1 MKRRNNHAIESVR
14 HQVFV
19 SSTFL
24 DLKEERAAVVSA
36 LLQMEAFPAGMELFP
51 AADEN
56 AWVLIAEVIDD
67 SDYYLLVIG
76 GKYGSIDPETELS
89 FTEKE
94 YDYAIEAGKP
104 VMAFLHA
111 DPDEIPLGKSEK
123 DDATRKRL
131 EAFRA
136 KVKADKHVKYWTNAD
151 ELAAQ
156 VTLSFASLRK
166 RHPSVG
172 WVRGDAGASPETLA
186 ELNDLRKRLAEADAQ
201 RSEAQKGPPP
211 GAEALVQG
219 EEQTKFAFGY
229 SAGINMYGEYDFQA
243 SSFEGAIEAEISWD
257 DLFSCVAP
265 DLLHE
270 ASEKT
275 MRNRFDAMLTEELAE
290 DAAEAAWQ
298 QAEEQ
303 GRPKEKGGTKVFIRP
318 EDFGTVVVQ
327 FRALGL
333 IEKSDRARSV
343 KDTAT
348 YWTLTPF
355 GDEHLTQLRAI
366 RRPAD
371 QD

>member
-1 MKRRNNHAIESVR
+1 VTESVR

-56 AWVLIAEVIDD
+56 AWTLITEVIDD

-76 GKYGSIDPETELS
+76 GRYGSIDPQTELS

-123 DDATRKRL
+123 EDATRKKL

-136 KVKADKHVKYWTNAD
+136 KVEADKHVKYWSNAD

-166 RHPSVG
+166 RHPAVG
-172 WVRGDAGASPETLA
+172 WIRGDAGASPETLA
-186 ELNDLRKRLAEADAQ
+186 ELNDLRKQLAEADAQ

-211 GAEALVQG
+211 GAGDLVQG
-219 EEQTKFAFGY
+219 QEKTKFSFGY
-229 SAGINMYGEYDFQA
+229 SAEITMAGQYE
-243 SSFEGAIEAEISWD
+243 FESTTFSGLIEAEISWD
-257 DLFSCVAP
+257 DLFSWVAP

-275 MRNRFDAMLTEELAE
+275 MRTRFNTLLTEELAG

-298 QAEEQ
+298 LAEEK
-303 GRPKEKGGTKVFIRP
+303 GTPSKERGAKVFIRS

-333 IEKSDRARSV
+333 IEKSDRPRSV

-355 GDEHLTQLRAI
+355 GDEHLTQLRAL
-366 RRPAD
+366 RRPEL
-371 QD
+371 

>member
-1 MKRRNNHAIESVR
+1 MESVR

-56 AWVLIAEVIDD
+56 AWVLITEVIDD

-94 YDYAIEAGKP
+94 YDYATEAGKP
-104 VMAFLHA
+104 VMAFLRA

-131 EAFRA
+131 ESFRA
-136 KVKADKHVKYWTNAD
+136 KVEADKHVKYWTNAD

-166 RHPSVG
+166 RHPTVG
-172 WVRGDAGASPETLA
+172 WVRGNAGASPETLA
-186 ELNDLRKRLAEADAQ
+186 ELNDLRKQLAEADAQ

-211 GAEALVQG
+211 GLRPWSEARNRRSSRSATQPRSTCLANTTFKRPPSRG
-219 EEQTKFAFGY
+219 RSKPK
-229 SAGINMYGEYDFQA
+229 SAGTISSPA
-243 SSFEGAIEAEISWD
+243 SLPISF
-257 DLFSCVAP
+257 
-265 DLLHE
+265 
-270 ASEKT
+270 T
-275 MRNRFDAMLTEELAE
+275 R
-290 DAAEAAWQ
+290 
-298 QAEEQ
+298 
-303 GRPKEKGGTKVFIRP
+303 
-318 EDFGTVVVQ
+318 
-327 FRALGL
+327 
-333 IEKSDRARSV
+333 RAR
-343 KDTAT
+343 
-348 YWTLTPF
+348 
-355 GDEHLTQLRAI
+355 
-366 RRPAD
+366 RR
-371 QD
+371 

>member
-1 MKRRNNHAIESVR
+1 
-14 HQVFV
+14 
-19 SSTFL
+19 
-24 DLKEERAAVVSA
+24 VVSA

-56 AWVLIAEVIDD
+56 AWALITEVIDD

-94 YDYAIEAGKP
+94 YDYAIEVGKP

-123 DDATRKRL
+123 DDATRKKL
-131 EAFRA
+131 EAFRG
-136 KVKADKHVKYWTNAD
+136 KVEAEKLVKYWSNAD

-186 ELNDLRKRLAEADAQ
+186 ELNDLRKQLAEADAH
-201 RSEAQKGPPP
+201 RADAQTGPPP
-211 GAEALVQG
+211 GAETLVQG
-219 EEQTKFAFGY
+219 EERTEFAFSY
-229 SAGINMYGEYDFQA
+229 SASISMPGDYTSRTIIY
-243 SSFEGAIEAEISWD
+243 EGTIEAEISWD

-275 MRNRFDAMLTEELAE
+275 MKSRFDAMLTEELE
-290 DAAEAAWQ
+290 QDAIQAAWLEAEQ
-298 QAEEQ
+298 QGEPIEER
-303 GRPKEKGGTKVFIRP
+303 GARVFIRL
-318 EDFGTVVVQ
+318 EDFKTVVVQ
-327 FRALGL
+327 LRALGL
-333 IEKSDRARSV
+333 IEKSDRPRSV

-355 GDEHLTQLRAI
+355 GDEHLTQLRAL
-366 RRPAD
+366 RRPAGSS
-371 QD
+371 